1 MCFNQQPMEE
11 QIKEIAR
18 RVRELR
24 EILGISPEE
33 AADNCGLSIN
43 DYQLLE
49 SGQTD
54 ISVGT
59 LHTLSKSFGV
69 EVSTFLLGEEPRM
82 RAYTVTRK
90 GQGVAMERRKAYN
103 YKALASNFIDRKAD
117 PFLVRVEPKPDTLP
131 IEFGSHP
138 GQEFNLILKGT
149 LRFYLKNKEMILG
162 EGDSI
167 YFDSGLPHGMRA
179 ANNAPCEFLAIIF

>member
-1 MCFNQQPMEE
+1 MEE

-18 RVRELR
+18 RVKELR
-24 EILGISPEE
+24 EILGITPNE
-33 AADNCGLSIN
+33 AAVNCGLSTN
-43 DYQLLE
+43 DYLQLE

-59 LHTLSKSFGV
+59 LHALSKSFGV

-82 RAYTVTRK
+82 HAYTLTRK
-90 GQGVAMERRKAYN
+90 GQGIAMERRKSYS
-103 YKALASNFIDRKAD
+103 YKALASNFINRKAD
-117 PFLVRVEPKPDTLP
+117 PFLVKVEPKPDTLP
-131 IEFGSHP
+131 VEFGSHP
-138 GQEFNLILKGT
+138 GQEFNLILKGSMKFF
-149 LRFYLKNKEMILG
+149 LNKKEMLLH

-179 ANNAPCEFLAIIF
+179 AENAPCEFLAIIF